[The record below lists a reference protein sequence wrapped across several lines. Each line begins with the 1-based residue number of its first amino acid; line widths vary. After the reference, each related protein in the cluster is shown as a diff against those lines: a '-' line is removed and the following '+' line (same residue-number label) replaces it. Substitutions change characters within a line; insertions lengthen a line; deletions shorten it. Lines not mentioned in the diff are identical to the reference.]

1 MAIISFSLVT
11 VMFDSKEM
19 LWGDIGYQ
27 SLGVKELKSERVYHV
42 LSLIYSSSL
51 V

>member
-11 VMFDSKEM
+11 VMFDSKEI
-19 LWGDIGYQ
+19 LWHQ